1 MIGAGPARWFV
12 LLVGSGLAC
21 QRARTEGAV
30 GEGERSRY
38 ESQGER
44 EAGGHA
50 PAAVVTARSTEQA
63 APVMRPSE
71 PVGGRWVS
79 CYANYRP
86 TSAPERDVARIA
98 ASCGPENGMVPVGP
112 VVSGDAVDASED
124 HRLEA
129 GAGDCFRIF
138 AVADA
143 FVPDLGV
150 EVISPRGKAVTWDRN
165 GDRWPVL
172 NPDGPFCLFDAG
184 TYTVR
189 VRALQGKGRY
199 ALQIWRLP

>member
-1 MIGAGPARWFV
+1 MLDAGPAKWWV
-12 LLVGSGLAC
+12 LLVGLGLSC
-21 QRARTEGAV
+21 QRPRPDASSNEA
-30 GEGERSRY
+30 ERR
-38 ESQGER
+38 EPQGMSER
-44 EAGGHA
+44 DAAPRE
-50 PAAVVTARSTEQA
+50 PAALFAARSTEPA
-63 APVMRPSE
+63 VSVMRPSE

-86 TSAPERDVARIA
+86 VSAPERDVARLA
-98 ASCGPENGMVPVGP
+98 ALCGPENGMIPVGP
-112 VVSGDAVDASED
+112 IVSGDAVDSVED

-138 AVADA
+138 AVADG
-143 FVPDLGV
+143 FVADLGV
-150 EVISPRGKAVTWDRN
+150 EVVSPRGKAVTWDRN

-172 NPDGPFCLFDAG
+172 NPDGPFCLFEGG
-184 TYTVR
+184 TYTIR